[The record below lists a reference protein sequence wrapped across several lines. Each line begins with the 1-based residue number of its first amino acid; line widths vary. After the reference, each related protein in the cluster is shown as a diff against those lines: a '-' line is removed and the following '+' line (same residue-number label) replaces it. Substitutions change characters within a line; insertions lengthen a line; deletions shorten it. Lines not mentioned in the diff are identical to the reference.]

1 MANSLLLKQ
10 ALDLFSPVHGQFPP
24 FDAEALEQP
33 LLPLAPAA
41 IKATKPLKKGKR
53 EPEDDLDTKVNLTST
68 AEERLGPILKLFD
81 AVGEGKPSPLL
92 HCFYD
97 GTWSTVKRS
106 FTVVHDFKDVCF
118 HSYFSLMDEI
128 RKCPDQNYH
137 EIRYMNK
144 LILSF
149 PFPHRN
155 QELLD
160 PEQSKLRDGLDSA
173 IVREKPNNKWTDVAA
188 VLHRSSS
195 PERDGLGELYW
206 LRLLLLKLTLH
217 FFRESDSRVSDLD
230 NGCGA
235 FPHGVNGT
243 TERPRM
249 CVFRS
254 NKHLYVQVIDDTK
267 MHTLA
272 SASTKKKPLKSL
284 NTLLD
289 LPL

>member
-24 FDAEALEQP
+24 LDAEALEQP
-33 LLPLAPAA
+33 LLPLAPSA

-144 LILSF
+144 LILSV

-155 QELLD
+155 QELLGAKRVFFFFAHVEARVTVLTCQWLMGPCKVNTID
-160 PEQSKLRDGLDSA
+160 LPNGEAWENGVLVEKCQYLEESKCVGVCINTVNYQLRFSSA
-173 IVREKPNNKWTDVAA
+173 IQPNQF
-188 VLHRSSS
+188 
-195 PERDGLGELYW
+195 
-206 LRLLLLKLTLH
+206 LLLCLKQCHEFGIFDQLLKL
-217 FFRESDSRVSDLD
+217 
-230 NGCGA
+230 
-235 FPHGVNGT
+235 
-243 TERPRM
+243 
-249 CVFRS
+249 
-254 NKHLYVQVIDDTK
+254 
-267 MHTLA
+267 
-272 SASTKKKPLKSL
+272 
-284 NTLLD
+284 
-289 LPL
+289 